1 MERKQ
6 VGQCVRGD
14 LVEGQSASRP
24 VQIHSYSTGG
34 GEDRYGSVLTI
45 VSGSVTVTT
54 TVQTP
59 GLVITSN
66 LTV

>member
-34 GEDRYGSVLTI
+34 GGEDRYVSELTI
-45 VSGSVTVTT
+45 VSDSVTVT
-54 TVQTP
+54 
-59 GLVITSN
+59 IT
-66 LTV
+66 